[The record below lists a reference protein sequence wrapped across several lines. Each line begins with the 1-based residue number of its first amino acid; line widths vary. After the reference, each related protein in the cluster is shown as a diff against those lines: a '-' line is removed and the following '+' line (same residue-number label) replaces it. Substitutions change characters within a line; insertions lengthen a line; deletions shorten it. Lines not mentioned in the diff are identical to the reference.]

1 MLIILKSDC
10 RPQDKRQLEEFLK
23 EADLRVADLDNTEE
37 PCIGAV
43 GGKGVDPLRVQ
54 MFACVSRVVQL
65 SKPYKLASREMHPE
79 NSVVRIGDVAVGG
92 DKVVV
97 IAGPCAVESEE
108 QIMSSAQ
115 IVKASGAVILRGGAF
130 KPRTS
135 PYAFQGLEEQGL
147 KLLAKAREA
156 TGLPFITEI
165 TSPEYMELM
174 AQYCDAVQVGA
185 RNMQNFELLKR
196 VGQHKL
202 PVMLKRG
209 MSAKIE
215 DLLMA
220 AEYILSQG
228 NPNVIL
234 CERGIRTFESATR
247 NTLDIS
253 AVPVLKELTHLPVI
267 VDPSHAIGIRDKVMP
282 MARSA
287 IACGADG
294 VMIEVHPEPDK
305 ALSDG
310 PQSLYPEQFEKL
322 MREIQAI
329 CPIIGRQL
337 DMNLT
342 ISRMSDRAPDAR
354 QVAFQGV
361 PGAFSGR
368 AVRQFF
374 GEEVQP
380 LPCEMFDD
388 VFDQIESG
396 EVLFGVVPLE
406 NSNGGSVH
414 EVYDLLLRHEQ
425 IKIRGEL
432 RLRINQTL
440 IGHPGASLG
449 QIRRVYSHPQAL
461 AQCHRYLRAHPD
473 WERLPTLDTAGAVKF
488 VKDRGKPE
496 EAALAS
502 FESAKI
508 YDMSVLAESIEDEPS
523 NYTRFAVIGRGADQ
537 PEQPDKVSLVYA
549 TQDRPGALL
558 STLQDFAEYKVN
570 LSKLESRPVLGNPL
584 EHMFYVDLEL
594 DPQSRDFAELM
605 EQLGN
610 KTVLLRDLGHYR
622 KASHRIDG

>member
-1 MLIILKSDC
+1 
-10 RPQDKRQLEEFLK
+10 
-23 EADLRVADLDNTEE
+23 
-37 PCIGAV
+37 
-43 GGKGVDPLRVQ
+43 
-54 MFACVSRVVQL
+54 
-65 SKPYKLASREMHPE
+65 
-79 NSVVRIGDVAVGG
+79 
-92 DKVVV
+92 
-97 IAGPCAVESEE
+97 
-108 QIMSSAQ
+108 
-115 IVKASGAVILRGGAF
+115 
-130 KPRTS
+130 
-135 PYAFQGLEEQGL
+135 
-147 KLLAKAREA
+147 
-156 TGLPFITEI
+156 
-165 TSPEYMELM
+165 
-174 AQYCDAVQVGA
+174 
-185 RNMQNFELLKR
+185 
-196 VGQHKL
+196 
-202 PVMLKRG
+202 
-209 MSAKIE
+209 
-215 DLLMA
+215 
-220 AEYILSQG
+220 
-228 NPNVIL
+228 
-234 CERGIRTFESATR
+234 
-247 NTLDIS
+247 
-253 AVPVLKELTHLPVI
+253 
-267 VDPSHAIGIRDKVMP
+267 
-282 MARSA
+282 
-287 IACGADG
+287 
-294 VMIEVHPEPDK
+294 
-305 ALSDG
+305 
-310 PQSLYPEQFEKL
+310 
-322 MREIQAI
+322 
-329 CPIIGRQL
+329 
-337 DMNLT
+337 MNLT